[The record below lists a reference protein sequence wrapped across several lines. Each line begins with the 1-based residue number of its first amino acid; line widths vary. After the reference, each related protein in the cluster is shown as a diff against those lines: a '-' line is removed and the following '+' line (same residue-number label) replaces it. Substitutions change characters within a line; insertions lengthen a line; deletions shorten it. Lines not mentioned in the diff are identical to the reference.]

1 MGKEIYTAIAN
12 LPEHLVTP
20 EIARAA
26 VEEGNLKLL
35 DCLPHRY
42 LTEETVMS
50 IVNRNEKSYCW
61 DSFRLSNIPE
71 SLRGRQLCEFAVKKD
86 TDNILHVPENLRSSA
101 MLEKLLERKDAGMK
115 YLHLFPSSLWNAALV
130 RKGISSVYTRTHDS
144 YGRYGGYQTTHDIK
158 RVQIFLSFVPAAIL
172 NRRFYLDMFSD
183 GLKAGDMDVLVPA
196 RYKHREYYLRMAGT
210 DFNFVPPS
218 HYDYDRIT
226 KAISHDKLSIG
237 QRRYEIGRASCT
249 ERV

>member
-86 TDNILHVPENLRSSA
+86 TDNIL
-101 MLEKLLERKDAGMK
+101 K
-115 YLHLFPSSLWNAALV
+115 
-130 RKGISSVYTRTHDS
+130 
-144 YGRYGGYQTTHDIK
+144 
-158 RVQIFLSFVPAAIL
+158 
-172 NRRFYLDMFSD
+172 
-183 GLKAGDMDVLVPA
+183 
-196 RYKHREYYLRMAGT
+196 
-210 DFNFVPPS
+210 
-218 HYDYDRIT
+218 
-226 KAISHDKLSIG
+226 
-237 QRRYEIGRASCT
+237 EIYRAD
-249 ERV
+249 